1 MTDKPENQTYSNHNL
16 NIVLSRKSSSRSSSS
31 SNASSS
37 SARFPTE
44 IRNIDSYS
52 SNLTAL
58 CSTSE
63 YNTDLTEATPLI
75 KKDENKNQKPTKQ
88 SKAKLIK
95 TSCSLALY
103 SVPAVILGLILTI
116 LDAATYGIIVFPVA
130 DYIPDSAT
138 QAGISMFLSSTFVSQ
153 LIYTFG
159 SEFKGVNGSMMIEV
173 MPFLHLMCSTIVN
186 MIPEASDEAKMSNI
200 MLVYAVS
207 TLLTGIIF
215 LIIGFF
221 KLGNIISF
229 FPRHILIGC
238 IGGIGVFLF
247 VTGIKVTSRVTAG
260 LGNYD
265 DLLKLFEPKI
275 LMLWSSSL
283 ILAISLKCIQKK
295 IKHPL
300 FVPCFYSSV
309 NIETLRLSGWL
320 FSLPKNNG
328 EVPFYTYW
336 TYFDFSLIDV
346 EAFFA
351 CVPTILALTFFGILH
366 VPINVPALSVST
378 NQQVNINTEIVMHGF
393 SNLFSG
399 LIGSCQ
405 NYLVYTNSVLFFRSG
420 GDSRIAGF
428 LLTVAVGIC
437 FFYASS
443 VILFVP
449 VIVVGSLI
457 FHLAI
462 DLMIESLY
470 DTWSSEV
477 SNLEYLTI
485 LVIVI
490 TMTGFTEGIVAG
502 ILMACVLFVYN
513 YSQRSVITE
522 VTDGGEMRSTIH
534 RPYKQQK
541 YLDLVG
547 SQVKI
552 LSLRGFLFFGTINQV
567 DSYVRNHYSTEG
579 FPYKYL
585 VVDFSLIETVDL
597 SAIEILKNLNIW
609 LNDLGVKLLI
619 VSGGGSGKE
628 KLIHALDS
636 NDNIEAG
643 DAFNHFTT
651 LEEALRFTEAELL
664 EIYFQNLKKIEE
676 QKKSVPASPSR
687 DITHSKTSN
696 DLKKK
701 DFFNDDTTH
710 FSPRTKIIT
719 NSAKEVLENYDDECE
734 ELAGDKEVEFKFL
747 FDTFY
752 LILKENQNLTRD
764 EIYPII
770 NSWYQYFEKVKFSK
784 GVELWKKGYCLT
796 IFISNFLTIDVSSD
810 TSEVL
815 YIVESGQLSKVNN
828 NRIIESLFTGTM
840 VGELCFFT
848 EQPRT
853 CSLVVSEDSVLWK
866 MRKADYEKMILESP
880 KHAVNFT
887 RMALTFDAERMYTI
901 VNRNY

>member
-1 MTDKPENQTYSNHNL
+1 
-16 NIVLSRKSSSRSSSS
+16 
-31 SNASSS
+31 
-37 SARFPTE
+37 
-44 IRNIDSYS
+44 
-52 SNLTAL
+52 
-58 CSTSE
+58 
-63 YNTDLTEATPLI
+63 
-75 KKDENKNQKPTKQ
+75 
-88 SKAKLIK
+88 
-95 TSCSLALY
+95 
-103 SVPAVILGLILTI
+103 
-116 LDAATYGIIVFPVA
+116 
-130 DYIPDSAT
+130 
-138 QAGISMFLSSTFVSQ
+138 MFLSSTFVSQ

-173 MPFLHLMCSTIVN
+173 MPFLHLMCSTIVS

-200 MLVYAVS
+200 MLVYA
-207 TLLTGIIF
+207 
-215 LIIGFF
+215 
-221 KLGNIISF
+221 
-229 FPRHILIGC
+229 
-238 IGGIGVFLF
+238 
-247 VTGIKVTSRVTAG
+247 
-260 LGNYD
+260 
-265 DLLKLFEPKI
+265 
-275 LMLWSSSL
+275 
-283 ILAISLKCIQKK
+283 
-295 IKHPL
+295 
-300 FVPCFYSSV
+300 
-309 NIETLRLSGWL
+309 ETLRLSGWL

-378 NQQVNINTEIVMHGF
+378 NQQVNINTEIVMH
-393 SNLFSG
+393 
-399 LIGSCQ
+399 GSCQ

-490 TMTGFTEGIVAG
+490 TMTGFGFTEGIVAG